1 MDAVPMA
8 LVTLLMAL
16 AFSAVHL
23 FVGRLRFLDATPRS
37 RWLSFSGGVAVGY
50 VFLHVMP
57 ELAAHA
63 GTFRQATGLD
73 EAAAEATVYV
83 LALIGLALFYGV
95 ERAIVASR
103 GGRQTQENPQSR
115 TFWLHI
121 GASAL
126 LVGIIAYLLNNRE
139 DTGWIGLALF
149 FGAMMLHFVT
159 ADFGARS
166 DHAQI
171 YDTRGRWVLAAAT
184 MAGWAA
190 GLLLDLPELAI
201 GGLFAFVGGG
211 IILLVMKEELPEE
224 RRSRFL
230 PFALG
235 AALYA
240 LLVVGELIVRQ
251 SS

>member
-1 MDAVPMA
+1 MRLTISGHHLTVTDPLRDYVRTKFSKLERHYEQITSIVVSLTVDK
-8 LVTLLMAL
+8 LV
-16 AFSAVHL
+16 
-23 FVGRLRFLDATPRS
+23 
-37 RWLSFSGGVAVGY
+37 
-50 VFLHVMP
+50 
-57 ELAAHA
+57 
-63 GTFRQATGLD
+63 QK
-73 EAAAEATVYV
+73 AEATVYV

-103 GGRQTQENPQSR
+103 GGRGQREKPDRR

-126 LVGIIAYLLNNRE
+126 LVAIIAYLLNNRE
-139 DTGWIGLALF
+139 DTSWIGLALF

-211 IILLVMKEELPEE
+211 IILLVMKEELPKE